1 MRVPHSSAF
10 FAEGWEAKM
19 TGVPLSSAQFRSE
32 GTVQDTLANWLNVL
46 PDPVHEFIYGSMDRG
61 EFRFAGSVEN
71 Q

>member
-1 MRVPHSSAF
+1 
-10 FAEGWEAKM
+10 M